1 MSDFDDWHTEAIADE
16 LYEYDTFSEVAKFAF
31 NAGAAAQIEKDAASL
46 SLHNLDVRLAC
57 KDFCYTPEGA
67 ALLLQ
72 ALAAAIRAQLKV
84 KT

>member
-1 MSDFDDWHTEAIADE
+1 MSEPKRHRHAPTEAQQ
-16 LYEYDTFSEVAKFAF
+16 YESYKQSVFYEKAF

-72 ALAAAIRAQLKV
+72 ALAAAIRAQLKD
-84 KT
+84 